1 MEKKEKK
8 SLIGNKD
15 LFKSDFNNK
24 QYIGKKRNYGIDL
37 FKILSTINVVILH
50 INSHSGL
57 LRLKSDLSK
66 YRLIWLL
73 EIFTFWGVNGFG
85 LISGFV
91 GYKKYKYSNLI
102 YIWIEVFFYSIVISF
117 ILLFTN
123 EISYKEVIYSFFPI
137 LIKRH
142 WYVNA
147 YFSMYLFLPFINEG
161 IKNINKNILRN
172 IVIFYILFFSFYH
185 IIAKIVKKTEYNFL
199 NNGYSTTWLV
209 ILYIIG
215 GFFRKYVINNEKKAK
230 IKYYFFWIF
239 MYLFFS
245 FFTLGVFLKIIN
257 FRNYI
262 PNKLFI
268 DYLSPTILFQAI
280 SLLMLFSKINV
291 KNIFIQNIINF
302 LNPLN
307 FSVILIHGDLFQTK
321 NKFIRNFFNWI
332 KNYKGGFILFRI
344 YLIGIYIYIIS
355 ILIDYLRL
363 SLFKLLKIRK
373 FCELIENIKYI
384 S

>member
-172 IVIFYILFFSFYH
+172 NDFQT
-185 IIAKIVKKTEYNFL
+185 VKYCYF
-199 NNGYSTTWLV
+199 
-209 ILYIIG
+209 LYIV
-215 GFFRKYVINNEKKAK
+215 FFFLPYNCKNCKK
-230 IKYYFFWIF
+230 
-239 MYLFFS
+239 
-245 FFTLGVFLKIIN
+245 N
-257 FRNYI
+257 
-262 PNKLFI
+262 
-268 DYLSPTILFQAI
+268 
-280 SLLMLFSKINV
+280 
-291 KNIFIQNIINF
+291 
-302 LNPLN
+302 
-307 FSVILIHGDLFQTK
+307 
-321 NKFIRNFFNWI
+321 
-332 KNYKGGFILFRI
+332 
-344 YLIGIYIYIIS
+344 
-355 ILIDYLRL
+355 
-363 SLFKLLKIRK
+363 
-373 FCELIENIKYI
+373 
-384 S
+384 